1 MASVDWS
8 EELVE
13 RPGFTSVH
21 QFMPGFIRCREGPGF
36 GRKERQACLYSCGTQ
51 LVGWCD
57 AKGPQSK
64 DVLSS
69 PSHHTAPGAL
79 SSPDSR
85 LARMRGPL

>member
-8 EELVE
+8 EELVKW
-13 RPGFTSVH
+13 PGFTSSSSVH
-21 QFMPGFIRCREGPGF
+21 ARVYQVQRGAGF
-36 GRKERQACLYSCGTQ
+36 GTRERQACLYSCGTQ

-79 SSPDSR
+79 PSP
-85 LARMRGPL
+85 LTPAWLG